1 MNLGLQE
8 VIWIV
13 VGLLGLY
20 AVMQLGRLWGLRRA
34 RRGAPA
40 REEAPAPAPGAADFG
55 LTLEVQHLRRE
66 VTLLREE
73 LDTATSAW
81 EDSTRRLEAQVM
93 ELREGVQGVQAE
105 RSVSPQYGEA
115 LVFARRGLEAEA
127 IAERCGIS
135 VAEAALVRAMAQ
147 AGDAPPEAHS

>member
-8 VIWIV
+8 VVWIT

-34 RRGAPA
+34 RRGAPP
-40 REEAPAPAPGAADFG
+40 REEAPAPAAADFG
-55 LTLEVQHLRRE
+55 LSLEVQHLRRE
-66 VTLLREE
+66 VALLREQ
-73 LDTATSAW
+73 LDAATTAW
-81 EDSTRRLEAQVM
+81 EDGMRRLETEVLG
-93 ELREGVQGVQAE
+93 LREGVQGIQAE
-105 RSVSPQYGEA
+105 RSVPPQYGEA

-135 VAEAALVRAMAQ
+135 VAEAALVRSMAQ
-147 AGDAPPEAHS
+147 AGDVPPEAHS